1 MTYLQMVLTI
11 MASVLASSGFWAYLQ
26 FKMSYKDSKT
36 KLLMGLAH
44 DRIVTMSMAYIDRGS
59 ITHEEYENLNKYLFK
74 PYETIGADETAKRLM
89 CEVKKLP
96 IRGGVNYE

>member
-11 MASVLASSGFWAYLQ
+11 TVTILASNGFWMYLQ

-44 DRIVTMSMAYIDRGS
+44 DRIVSMSMAYIERGF

-74 PYETIGADETAKRLM
+74 PYDMIGADETTKRLM
-89 CEVKKLP
+89 CEIKKLP
-96 IRGGVNYE
+96 ITGG